1 MHALGVTTMNWVTR
15 SGSVAS
21 VVLGLILP
29 VSVALAAGIRALNVP
44 SDGSSPVL
52 SGAVWYPCAVA
63 PTVMKLGPF
72 LVFATKD
79 CPITVTKLPLIV
91 ISHGRTGSFLGHR
104 DTAQALADAGFVVA
118 AISHPGDNV
127 QDSSHTNDLFAF
139 VERPA
144 DIKRLIDYLLGSWS
158 YAAAIDP
165 DRIGL
170 FGFSRGGYTGL
181 VVVGANPRFSRDIRM
196 CAGQTSTIC
205 EGVRQGKVEPLIHDR
220 RVKALVIA
228 DPLSIYFTKT
238 SFDEV
243 RVPVQLWRSEHG
255 GDGVTPESVAA
266 VADELPVKA
275 DVRTV
280 PNAQHF
286 SFLPPCPDELA
297 RSAHDICTD
306 PSGFDREAFHKE
318 FNAQVVDFFRLAL
331 H

>member
-1 MHALGVTTMNWVTR
+1 MNWVTR
-15 SGSVAS
+15 SRAVAS

-29 VSVALAAGIRALNVP
+29 VPAALAAGIQALHVP
-44 SDGSSPVL
+44 ADGSSPML

-72 LVFATKD
+72 LVSATKD
-79 CPITVTKLPLIV
+79 CPITGTKLPLIV
-91 ISHGRTGSFLGHR
+91 MSHGRTGGFLGHY
-104 DTAQALADAGFVVA
+104 DTAQALAEAGFVVA

-127 QDSSHTNDLFAF
+127 QDSTRSDDLSVF

-144 DIKRLIDYLLGSWS
+144 DIKRLIDYLLAAWS
-158 YAAAIDP
+158 YAAAVDP

-181 VVVGANPRFSRDIRM
+181 VVVGANPQFGRDIGM
-196 CAGQTSTIC
+196 CVGQKSTIC
-205 EGVRQGKVEPLIHDR
+205 EGVRQGKVEPLVHDR

-228 DPLSIYFTKT
+228 DPLSIFFTKT

-243 RVPVQLWRSEHG
+243 GVPIQLWRSEYG

-275 DVRTV
+275 DVHTV

-297 RSAHDICTD
+297 RSAHDICAD
-306 PSGFDREAFHKE
+306 PAGFDREAFHKK
-318 FNAQVVDFFRLAL
+318 FNAQVVDFFRRAL
-331 H
+331 R

>member
-1 MHALGVTTMNWVTR
+1 MNWVTR
-15 SGSVAS
+15 SGAVVS
-21 VVLGLILP
+21 VVLGLILR
-29 VSVALAAGIRALNVP
+29 VSAALAAGIQALHVP
-44 SDGSSPVL
+44 ADGSSPIL

-72 LVFATKD
+72 LVSATKD
-79 CPITVTKLPLIV
+79 CPITGTKLPLIV
-91 ISHGRTGSFLGHR
+91 ISHGRIGNFLGHR

-127 QDSSHTNDLFAF
+127 QDSSRSNDLSVF

-144 DIKRLIDYLLGSWS
+144 DIKRLIDYVLASWS

-181 VVVGANPRFSRDIRM
+181 VVVGANPRFRRDIGM
-196 CAGQTSTIC
+196 CAGQPSTIC
-205 EGVRQGKVEPLIHDR
+205 EGVRKGRLEPLVHDR

-228 DPLSIYFTKT
+228 DPLSIFFTKT
-238 SFDEV
+238 SFGEV
-243 RVPVQLWRSEHG
+243 RVPIQLWRSEYG
-255 GDGVTPESVAA
+255 GDGVTPESVDL

-275 DVRTV
+275 DVHTV

-297 RSAHDICTD
+297 RTAHELCTD
-306 PSGFDREAFHKE
+306 PPDFDREAFHKE
-318 FNAQVVDFFRLAL
+318 FNDQVLEFFQQAL
-331 H
+331 R